1 MSFSDLPILN
11 TCFNFISI
19 IFLTFG
25 YINIKKGKQEIHRKC
40 MIGAMISSGFFLT
53 SYLIY
58 HYQVGSVPYPY
69 YDWTRTLYFTILIPH
84 VIMAALTVPF
94 IIRLIYLAVK
104 ERFDQHQKLARFVWP
119 TWMFVAVSGIIVFFM
134 LYVF

>member
-1 MSFSDLPILN
+1 MTFLDLSKLN
-11 TCFNFISI
+11 ALFNFISI

-25 YINIKKGKQEIHRKC
+25 YLNIKKGRQDIHRKC

-69 YDWTRTLYFTILIPH
+69 FDWTRSLYYAILIPH
-84 VIMAALTVPF
+84 VILAGLIVPF
-94 IIRLIYLAVK
+94 IIRLVYLAIK
-104 ERFDQHQKLARFVWP
+104 ERFDKHQKLARFVWP
-119 TWMFVAVSGIIVFFM
+119 VWMFVAVSGIIVFFM
-134 LYVF
+134 LYIF

>member
-1 MSFSDLPILN
+1 
-11 TCFNFISI
+11 
-19 IFLTFG
+19 
-25 YINIKKGKQEIHRKC
+25 